1 MMASGS
7 VTSILFQFE
16 IYFIC
21 SVINLR
27 FEDKRLLRQLSLG
40 QTANLYRKT
49 RPAYFDEPSKPHRH
63 HHHHQP
69 IPLI

>member
-1 MMASGS
+1 MASGS
-7 VTSILFQFE
+7 ITSILFQFE

-40 QTANLYRKT
+40 QTANLHIST
-49 RPAYFDEPSKPHRH
+49 NPQNLVVIIINPFP
-63 HHHHQP
+63 
-69 IPLI
+69 